1 MSRVTYQA
9 MLDEPGDGDRYTP
22 LDSTLLRSK
31 RRDALI
37 ARRDALI
44 AAKTQISPRQRRWLD
59 ETATVSGLPVDVVVM
74 TALDLL
80 IALDLDWESI
90 GRAGELR
97 AAVAEAVGVRTRGGT
112 TR

>member
-37 ARRDALI
+37 A
-44 AAKTQISPRQRRWLD
+44 AKTRISPRQRRWLD